1 MVLEIIAIVLSSLS
15 VLFSLLTFFLHD
27 RKLVKIEE
35 ARRKNEIEERER
47 NSYLNR
53 PQLKVVYSSFDIKTF
68 GYKYEDDF
76 DIDIFFLPYESLDVD
91 ESIFTPLYP
100 NKKKSKGDFIKE
112 GKNNKHKS
120 PICTYKDVYNKKDE
134 WLSFVIH

>member
-53 PQLKVVYSSFDIKTF
+53 PQLKVVYSSFNIKTF

-76 DIDIFFLPYESLDVD
+76 DIDIFFYHINLLTLTNQSL
-91 ESIFTPLYP
+91 LL
-100 NKKKSKGDFIKE
+100 FIQTKRSL
-112 GKNNKHKS
+112 KA
-120 PICTYKDVYNKKDE
+120 I
-134 WLSFVIH
+134 L